1 MTDTPET
8 AAEVPRTSR
17 RSGAAAKLVGV
28 LTALSTAGIVVYGI
42 VVSGSW
48 WLSLIIGVC
57 GALAVLIVMGMMAAI
72 AEDAEKTAALE
83 AVGTRVQA
91 EVVEA
96 ERVDTGDDVVY
107 EIVLRIPLPD
117 GTTFDVEHR
126 CSHHACAAATRQSA
140 TARPVIVD
148 PTTRVWAV
156 IH

>member
-8 AAEVPRTSR
+8 SSEVSWTSG
-17 RSGAAAKLVGV
+17 RSGAGAKFVGV
-28 LTALSTAGIVVYGI
+28 LSALSMVGIAVYGI

-57 GALAVLIVMGMMAAI
+57 VALVVLIVVGMVVSVAD
-72 AEDAEKTAALE
+72 DASRTAALE

-91 EVVEA
+91 DVVEA
-96 ERVDTGDDVVY
+96 ERVEGADDVVY

-140 TARPVIVD
+140 TTRPVIVD
-148 PTTRVWAV
+148 PTTRVWAIV
-156 IH
+156 H